1 MLKYF
6 TSLNWYLY
14 IYSIHKAVLH
24 RKKNCL
30 RVLLYQA
37 YLPAF
42 APPTP
47 PKGGISNLI
56 FFIHVLILS
65 HLVASNRNLS
75 STCSGRIYILI
86 QLWPPTTMGLYYL
99 PTSLA
104 PDLCSNFEKSEG
116 AAIWP
121 GLSCI

>member
-1 MLKYF
+1 M
-6 TSLNWYLY
+6 
-14 IYSIHKAVLH
+14 AVLH

-30 RVLLYQA
+30 RVLLYQV

-42 APPTP
+42 APPTH

-65 HLVASNRNLS
+65 HLVASNQNLS

-104 PDLCSNFEKSEG
+104 PIYVPILKNQKGQLSGLACLVYEPSNMIETRR
-116 AAIWP
+116 
-121 GLSCI
+121 